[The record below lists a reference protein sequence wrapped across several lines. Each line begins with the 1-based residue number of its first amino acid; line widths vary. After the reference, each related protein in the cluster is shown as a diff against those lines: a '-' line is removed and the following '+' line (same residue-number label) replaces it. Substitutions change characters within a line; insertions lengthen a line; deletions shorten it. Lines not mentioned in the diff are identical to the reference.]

1 LRAFTRV
8 DGDSRGGFVAGLAW
22 LESTW
27 RFRPKPL
34 KPIKPFK
41 QQHARASARD
51 RWKHRVVVFRNPKSN
66 TEGLHEA
73 WLGIAVVDLVGAEII
88 GCLSLEVLL
97 AV

>member
-34 KPIKPFK
+34 K